1 MIVEIQINSLLHL
14 FIAHRLP
21 RERMDARKKAR
32 R

>member
-1 MIVEIQINSLLHL
+1 MIVDIQIDSLTDS